1 MLFIRNNRNSRKKF
15 TLIELIAVM
24 AIFIVI
30 VAIVTSLYNTA
41 HKATSTT
48 NEHTMT
54 FENAKIALDLMTK
67 ELQCIYYEQG
77 TIPFWW
83 HKLPGDSSGAWN
95 EYSNELLAFVTATN
109 LKQNVNCSTKLSEVK
124 YQLYYTNDGTNSNAG
139 WLRRS
144 VTGNKLSTFDA
155 LGEAEDN
162 PKWNYYN
169 NLIVG
174 YTTDD
179 IPSTNSPRAAFTV
192 NSLSSEDFQKVIPYV
207 TDLTFN
213 CFNDES
219 DTGPCCD
226 TTISM
231 ASDDCTATELPF
243 SIDLTLKVM
252 DKNSWQKWIDI
263 GGDPSLENE
272 TSAAETFRKQH
283 ERTFKKTI
291 LIGNRGQYD

>member
-1 MLFIRNNRNSRKKF
+1 MNLFKKKFF

-30 VAIVTSLYNTA
+30 VAIVMGLYNTA
-41 HKATSTT
+41 HKATSAT

-67 ELQCIYYEQG
+67 ELQCIYYEND

-83 HKLPGDSSGAWN
+83 HKLDDKHSETAWN
-95 EYSNELLAFVTATN
+95 VYRNELLAFITATSYKPN
-109 LKQNVNCSTKLSEVK
+109 ENCTTKLCEVK

-144 VTGNKLSTFDA
+144 VTGNKLSTYDA
-155 LGEAEDN
+155 LGYPKDN

-169 NLIVG
+169 NLTVG
-174 YTTDD
+174 YTTNTMVGTDTP
-179 IPSTNSPRAAFTV
+179 IASFTANSM
-192 NSLSSEDFQKVIPYV
+192 SSENFQKVIPYV
-207 TDLTFN
+207 TDLTFD
-213 CFNDES
+213 CFDE
-219 DTGPCCD
+219 TGASILPD
-226 TTISM
+226 NSTAIT
-231 ASDDCTATELPF
+231 SDDCSSTELPF
-243 SIDLTLKVM
+243 SIELTLKVM
-252 DKNSWQKWIDI
+252 DKNSWQKWLNI
-263 GGDPSLENE
+263 GGDPSLGNE
-272 TSAAETFRKQH
+272 ESKAEDFRKKH